1 MPYLATDRL
10 AKTADG
16 AGPDEAWAVAEAGT
30 GRRLVALNRA
40 AERAG
45 LKHSMSVA
53 DALAIRPGLK
63 LAPHEPAEE
72 DALLGRL
79 AEWCVAYT
87 PFAAPDLWR
96 EGIGSAG
103 LWLDITGCDHLWGGE
118 AALLDDLTSRLDRL
132 GFTARAAVAD
142 SPGAAWGWARFGAGG
157 VIESGG
163 SREALAGLP
172 VTALRLAP
180 DCVLALARLGLRRVG
195 DLYPVA
201 RAPLAARFGSIVGRR
216 LDQALGAEEEPI
228 SPLRPPHSLQVQRR
242 FLSPIARTEDVQAA
256 VQFLLARLMDL
267 LARQHLGVRRLD
279 LSVFR
284 VDSSCTRLAVGTSRP
299 TRDAA
304 SLFRLIALQLDGLQ
318 AGFGIESLNLS
329 ASVAAPLAARQQD
342 MTDAGESESLSEM
355 LDTLGNRLG
364 FNRLQGVAPAGSH
377 LPERAVRRLTAGMQP
392 AAEPWPDQRRPP
404 ILLSRPEAVAVTAAL
419 PDAPPMLFRWRQ
431 TLHRVRRAEGPER
444 LEGEWWRDQSPA
456 RDYYLVESEEGERFW
471 LYRLGLPGEFN
482 PARWFVHGL
491 FA

>member
-1 MPYLATDRL
+1 
-10 AKTADG
+10 
-16 AGPDEAWAVAEAGT
+16 VAEAGT

-40 AERAG
+40 AERVG
-45 LKHSMSVA
+45 LKPGMSVA
-53 DALAIRPGLK
+53 DALAIRPSLK

-87 PFAAPDLWR
+87 PFAAPDPWR

-157 VIESGG
+157 VVESGA
-163 SREALAGLP
+163 SRAALMGLP

-242 FLSPIARTEDVQAA
+242 FLNPIGRAEDVQAA

-267 LARQHLGVRRLD
+267 LARQQLGVRRLD
-279 LSVFR
+279 LAVFR
-284 VDSSCTRLAVGTSRP
+284 VDASCTRFDIGTSRP
-299 TRDAA
+299 TRDTA
-304 SLFRLIALQLDGLQ
+304 SLSRLMALQLDGLQ
-318 AGFGIESLNLS
+318 AGFGIESLSLS
-329 ASVAAPLAARQQD
+329 ASVAAPLPARQQD
-342 MTDAGESESLSEM
+342 MTDAGENDSLSDM
-355 LDTLGNRLG
+355 LDSLGNRLG
-364 FNRLQGVAPAGSH
+364 FIRLQGVAPAGSH
-377 LPERAVRRLTAGMQP
+377 LPERAVRRLTAGGQP
-392 AAEPWPDQRRPP
+392 PAEPWPDQRRPP
-404 ILLSRPEAVAVTAAL
+404 ILLSRPEAVAVTAPL

-444 LEGEWWRDQSPA
+444 LEGEWWREQSPA

-482 PARWFVHGL
+482 PSRWFVHGL